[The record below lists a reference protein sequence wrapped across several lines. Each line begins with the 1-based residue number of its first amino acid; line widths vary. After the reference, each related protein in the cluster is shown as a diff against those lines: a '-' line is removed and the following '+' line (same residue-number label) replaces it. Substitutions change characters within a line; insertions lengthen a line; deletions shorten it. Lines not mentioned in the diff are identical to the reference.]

1 MAATL
6 TRGLAVRYGQP
17 DRGPAPEPGGALA
30 GDVAAVDD
38 IDRENLVGPVTH
50 AGLKPRPDHALDIGR
65 AGLTEC
71 LDRPLQD
78 VGEFPVETEAI
89 GQIMPIDRAVPKPAA
104 VDIDPHGFRKAERRR
119 HNRERGEVFTGQRVE
134 LAARIK

>member
-6 TRGLAVRYGQP
+6 ARGLSVRSGKP
-17 DRGPAPEPGGALA
+17 DRGPDREPVGVFA

-78 VGEFPVETEAI
+78 IGEFPVETEAI
-89 GQIMPIDRAVPKPAA
+89 GQIVTIEGTIPKPAA
-104 VDIDPHGFRKAERRR
+104 INLDRHG
-119 HNRERGEVFTGQRVE
+119 
-134 LAARIK
+134 

>member
-1 MAATL
+1 MAGTL
-6 TRGLAVRYGQP
+6 TRGLAVWYGKS
-17 DRGPAPEPGGALA
+17 DRGPDREPVGVFA

-50 AGLKPRPDHALDIGR
+50 ASLKPRPDHAWDIGR

-78 VGEFPVETEAI
+78 IGELPVETSAI
-89 GQIMPIDRAVPKPAA
+89 WQIVPIEGTIPKPAA
-104 VDIDPHGFRKAERRR
+104 IDIDPHGFRKPERCR
-119 HNRERGEVFTGQRVE
+119 HDRE
-134 LAARIK
+134 

>member
-6 TRGLAVRYGQP
+6 ARGLAVRYGKPYRGP
-17 DRGPAPEPGGALA
+17 DREPVGVSA
-30 GDVAAVDD
+30 GEVAAVDD

-78 VGEFPVETEAI
+78 IGEFPVDNEAI

-104 VDIDPHGFRKAERRR
+104 GDIDPHWFSTTE
-119 HNRERGEVFTGQRVE
+119 H
-134 LAARIK
+134 

>member
-6 TRGLAVRYGQP
+6 TRGLAVRYWKP
-17 DRGPAPEPGGALA
+17 DRGPDREPVGVFA

-78 VGEFPVETEAI
+78 IGEFPVETEAI
-89 GQIMPIDRAVPKPAA
+89 SQIMPIARAVPKPAA
-104 VDIDPHGFRKAERRR
+104 VDIDPHGFRKPGRCRTS
-119 HNRERGEVFTGQRVE
+119 RERGEC
-134 LAARIK
+134 L